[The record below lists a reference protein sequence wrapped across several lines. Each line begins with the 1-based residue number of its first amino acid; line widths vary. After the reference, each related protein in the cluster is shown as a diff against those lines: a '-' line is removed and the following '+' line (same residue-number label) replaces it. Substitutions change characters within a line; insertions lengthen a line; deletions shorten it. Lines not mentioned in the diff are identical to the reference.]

1 MQMRMRVTV
10 RGQADYH
17 RESRMAGIM
26 KLFVTLEM
34 HYTLFKRKRKMPC
47 PKKKA

>member
-1 MQMRMRVTV
+1 
-10 RGQADYH
+10 
-17 RESRMAGIM
+17 MAGIM

-34 HYTLFKRKRKMPC
+34 HYTLFKRKCKTPC